1 MEQRETS
8 TSFRGLNFAPRRRGT
23 FRRPLAIIISL
34 IVFTVMWRYIPHNVL
49 YWLMLPIIAVLVWC
63 ASYAW
68 RTALNTLISFLRRLE
83 QM

>member
-34 IVFTVMWRYIPHNVL
+34 IVFTVMWRYIPHDVL
-49 YWLMLPIIAVLVWC
+49 FWLMLPVIAVLVWL

-68 RTALNTLISFLRRLE
+68 RTALNALISMLRRLE
-83 QM
+83 NM

>member
-1 MEQRETS
+1 MEQSETS

-49 YWLMLPIIAVLVWC
+49 FWLMLPIIAVLVWC
-63 ASYAW
+63 TSYAW
-68 RTALNTLISFLRRLE
+68 RTALNALISFLHLLE